1 MRTMEELRKFCDT
14 HGIEMF
20 ASRDFYSGERTKT
33 TFSISNR
40 CWNIILED
48 YLPEC
53 VKVERMYEGIR
64 IYILPYIQTNP
75 YFMPSAKFDMKA
87 ERFVF
92 DIINKEYNMGEL
104 KKVVNKSLT
113 IDKVIFNN
121 PATIVY
127 WTDGTK
133 TVVKCGD
140 NDTFNEEVGLAL
152 AFMKK
157 ALGNKG
163 NYNNVFRKYVHRPEL
178 NTED

>member
-1 MRTMEELRKFCDT
+1 MKTMEELRKFCDT
-14 HGIEMF
+14 HGIKII
-20 ASRDFYSGERTKT
+20 ADRIDFYSGASTKI
-33 TFSISNR
+33 TFSIPNH

-48 YLPEC
+48 CMPEYA
-53 VKVERMYEGIR
+53 KVERMYEGIEK
-64 IYILPYIQTNP
+64 YILPYVQTTP
-75 YFMPSAKFDMKA
+75 YFMPNVKFDMRA

-92 DIINKEYNMGEL
+92 DIIDKEYNMIDL
-104 KKVVNKSLT
+104 KRIVDKSLT

-140 NDTFNEEVGLAL
+140 NDTFNEEVGIAL

-163 NYNNVFRKYVHRPEL
+163 NYNNVFRKHIVQ
-178 NTED
+178 EDK